1 MCQKEDYLL
10 RAILEH
16 GAMMMSVAE
25 CHKLTMSMIG
35 DLGQN
40 GVRFQHTTQNGRNL
54 RLRNCLFL
62 KFPILYFCYLDILL
76 IHFIYPFISGWTF
89 QLFLCVLSCFSHV
102 RLFATLWAAAWQ
114 ALLSL
119 GFSRQ
124 ESWSGLLCP
133 SPGDLQDPG
142 IEPESLASPA
152 LAGGQLFLPFG
163 YCE

>member
-1 MCQKEDYLL
+1 MD
-10 RAILEH
+10 I
-16 GAMMMSVAE
+16 SVVSVCAKSLQSCPTL
-25 CHKLTMSMIG
+25 CH
-35 DLGQN
+35 
-40 GVRFQHTTQNGRNL
+40 
-54 RLRNCLFL
+54 
-62 KFPILYFCYLDILL
+62 
-76 IHFIYPFISGWTF
+76 
-89 QLFLCVLSCFSHV
+89 
-102 RLFATLWAAAWQ
+102 LWAAACQ